1 MHFCY
6 KAFAICNLAFLV
18 EARPRFRFIEEFD
31 FNSNIVNVNSAA
43 ENCKEFELGKTT
55 INDGAPLL
63 LSPCSISQDEGKTRV
78 FPVLPSMVPLNVTN
92 QSSASNTGNC
102 RFFLTCTRFWQDFLS
117 KKKSYQCVKKIQN
130 IRLWI
135 KQRFEICLI
144 RIDFPLMYW
153 VFIII

>member
-6 KAFAICNLAFLV
+6 KAFAICNLVFLV

-31 FNSNIVNVNSAA
+31 FNSNIVNVRSAA
-43 ENCKEFELGKTT
+43 ENCKKFELGKTT
-55 INDGAPLL
+55 INCGAPLL

-102 RFFLTCTRFWQDFLS
+102 RFF
-117 KKKSYQCVKKIQN
+117 
-130 IRLWI
+130 
-135 KQRFEICLI
+135 
-144 RIDFPLMYW
+144 
-153 VFIII
+153 

>member
-6 KAFAICNLAFLV
+6 KAFAICNLVFLV

-78 FPVLPSMVPLNVTN
+78 LPSTVPLNVTN
-92 QSSASNTGNC
+92 QSPASNTGNC
-102 RFFLTCTRFWQDFLS
+102 RFFLTCTRF
-117 KKKSYQCVKKIQN
+117 
-130 IRLWI
+130 
-135 KQRFEICLI
+135 
-144 RIDFPLMYW
+144 
-153 VFIII
+153 